1 MIMKLKYFI
10 RKLAIKFYNKT
21 EYFVVP
27 KDLFTRISLNHD
39 KPEELQ
45 KIKEEVKKLQR
56 KYPAES
62 SLNRAEAV
70 IERMRII
77 GR

>member
-56 KYPAES
+56 KYPVES